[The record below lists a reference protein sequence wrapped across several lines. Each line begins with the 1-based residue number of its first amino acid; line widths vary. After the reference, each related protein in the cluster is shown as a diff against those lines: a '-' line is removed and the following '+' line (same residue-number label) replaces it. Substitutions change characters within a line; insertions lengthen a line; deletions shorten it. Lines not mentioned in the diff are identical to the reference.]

1 MTATGGAG
9 EARTSAPT
17 GSRLPL
23 SQFGLGF
30 WQAWWTFAFCTDT
43 LFDSAS
49 TAALGV
55 DARTLVFG
63 LTTLGYLAT
72 LLLARP
78 HGASG
83 RCRVA
88 FSRAGACGAAA
99 LCCAGS
105 LGMAAATHLTPAGTM
120 AGALVFLLA
129 TLLFS
134 LGNALLLSLWG
145 ELWGALASGKVGR
158 CLYMSYLIAF
168 LFYFAALGLPV
179 PVRVLLLAVLPVVSC
194 VILALSQGEP
204 RRAPRPA
211 AASGEQGIPR
221 GLVLRALTAA
231 ALLNFVWGAGLPA
244 LGMLESLDAQWG
256 STAGIV
262 VAFTLLALLLAYM
275 VAAQPTVE
283 AFALHTP
290 VELALAGGMLLA
302 LLLPGRLGFVGD
314 GVMVL
319 GGSCLDMLIMLVATD
334 MAFKTKRP
342 AALALSLALLVAR
355 GGSFAGQLVYG
366 GLVVPGT
373 VAPEQAL
380 LGCVLVVLAS
390 GFVVFT
396 RSTLE
401 GLYRTAPAPQEDDAL
416 DVRCAV
422 FAREHALTAREA
434 EILTFLVRGRSAPYI
449 SERLSIALGTT
460 KNHVSSIY
468 RKAGVGD
475 RQSLLNLVEQARD
488 AGPRVDTTAD
498 KP

>member
-1 MTATGGAG
+1 MG
-9 EARTSAPT
+9 EARTGIPARP
-17 GSRLPL
+17 RLPL

-30 WQAWWTFAFCTDT
+30 WQAWWTSAFCTDT
-43 LFDSAS
+43 LFDDTS

-63 LTTLGYLAT
+63 LTTIGYLAT
-72 LLLARP
+72 LLLARL
-78 HGASG
+78 HDASG

-105 LGMAAATHLTPAGTM
+105 LGMAAATHLAAPGTL

-129 TLLFS
+129 TVLFS
-134 LGNALLLSLWG
+134 LGNSLLLSLWG

-179 PVRVLLLAVLPVVSC
+179 LVRVLLLAVLPVVSC
-194 VILALSQGEP
+194 VILTLSQGEP
-204 RRAPRPA
+204 RRTPRPA
-211 AASGEQGIPR
+211 ATPGDQGVPR
-221 GLVLRALTAA
+221 GLALRALLAA
-231 ALLNFVWGAGLPA
+231 GLLNFVWGAGLPS
-244 LGMLESLDAQWG
+244 LGMLEPLGTQWA

-262 VAFTLLALLLAYM
+262 VAFALLALLLAYM
-275 VAAQPTVE
+275 VAAQPSVE

-290 VELALAGGMLLA
+290 VEFALAGGMLLA
-302 LLLPGRLGFVGD
+302 LLLPGQLAFVGD

-342 AALALSLALLVAR
+342 AALVLNLALLVAR
-355 GGSFAGQLVYG
+355 AGSFAGQLVYG
-366 GLVVPGT
+366 GLVVPGA
-373 VAPEQAL
+373 VAPAQAL
-380 LGCVLVVLAS
+380 LGCVLIVLVS

-401 GLYRTAPAPQEDDAL
+401 GLYRTAPAPQEDNVLDTRCDA
-416 DVRCAV
+416 
-422 FAREHALTAREA
+422 FARDHALTAREA
-434 EILTFLVRGRSAPYI
+434 EILAFLVRGRSAPYI

-475 RQSLLNLVEQARD
+475 RQSLLNLVEQAQGADPQTD
-488 AGPRVDTTAD
+488 ALID
-498 KP
+498 KS